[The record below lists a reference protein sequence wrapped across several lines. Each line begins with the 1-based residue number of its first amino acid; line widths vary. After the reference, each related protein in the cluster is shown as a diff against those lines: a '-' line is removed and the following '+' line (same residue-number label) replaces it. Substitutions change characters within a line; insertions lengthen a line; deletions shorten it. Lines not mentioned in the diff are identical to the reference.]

1 MNKKFQGKTRSGK
14 PIKNYRKRVDFVIP
28 GVPSGV
34 KVPGPSYGDLEKAL
48 KVFKRQMKDSEKLD
62 ELRSRR
68 EYVKPSAKRRKKM
81 DDAIRAEKRAVR
93 LKKAWDK
100 KKVCWTMIVN
110 GKAK

>member
-48 KVFKRQMKDSEKLD
+48 KVFKRQ
-62 ELRSRR
+62 
-68 EYVKPSAKRRKKM
+68 VKNWM
-81 DDAIRAEKRAVR
+81 NLEVDANMSNLQQNEEKRWMMLLEQKREQFV
-93 LKKAWDK
+93 
-100 KKVCWTMIVN
+100 
-110 GKAK
+110 

>member
-1 MNKKFQGKTRSGK
+1 
-14 PIKNYRKRVDFVIP
+14 
-28 GVPSGV
+28 
-34 KVPGPSYGDLEKAL
+34 
-48 KVFKRQMKDSEKLD
+48 
-62 ELRSRR
+62 
-68 EYVKPSAKRRKKM
+68 M